1 MDTAVIN
8 IRVDQRVKTQAQ
20 DVVEKLGL
28 SLSAVING
36 FLKTLVRTKRVEFD
50 VNDEEPSEYL
60 IQSLKQSEAD
70 YKAGRVSPAFDDV
83 DEAIVWLEDKNRK
96 YANQV

>member
-8 IRVDQRVKTQAQ
+8 IRVDQKTKLKAQ
-20 DVVEKLGL
+20 DVAENLGL

-36 FLKTLVRTKRVEFD
+36 FLKMLIRTKRVEFD
-50 VNDEEPSEYL
+50 INNEEPSEYL
-60 IQSLKQSEAD
+60 IQSLKQSKAD

-83 DEAIVWLEDKNRK
+83 DEAIAWLNSKNPK